1 MLEQRLNEKINGFRP
16 QKNTK
21 FTRLFIMTLSFVPFN
36 CSLLFVLFFICL
48 FWFMHDYLSVFQFHC
63 LYCHCSNSQMELMCV
78 SNWGKYLVL
87 VVVVVVITERTNI
100 FQLTRCMN
108 SLSDEVM
115 HTNIQQSCLLDVYL
129 ALFPSRVF
137 RSARAKA
144 DMKWKHQQNARCTI
158 YCKTLT
164 QFCWLVVWKKEW
176 DGLNVCECLCLFFIR
191 ITTLH
196 DIY

>member
-1 MLEQRLNEKINGFRP
+1 MVFVRRK
-16 QKNTK
+16 
-21 FTRLFIMTLSFVPFN
+21 TRNSHGYLLWLWVLFPSIALCFS
-36 CSLLFVLFFICL
+36 CSFFICL
-48 FWFMHDYLSVFQFHC
+48 LWFMHDYLSVSQFHC

-87 VVVVVVITERTNI
+87 VVVVITERTNI

-129 ALFPSRVF
+129 ALFPSRVS

-164 QFCWLVVWKKEW
+164 QFCWLVDWKKEW
-176 DGLNVCECLCLFFIR
+176 DGLNVCECLCLFSFELRRYTIFTR
-191 ITTLH
+191 
-196 DIY
+196 